1 MNDPEFEQWEKERA
15 ERRKQ
20 IPNIKIT
27 LPLDMAELIAQ
38 ELEAKSEW
46 VGIDA
51 SELQPYECYDE
62 FVKQVKL
69 QKKKLKPS

>member
-1 MNDPEFEQWEKERA
+1 MNDLEFKHWEKERA

-20 IPNIKIT
+20 IPKIKIT

-38 ELEAKSEW
+38 ELQAKSEW
-46 VGIDA
+46 VGIVA

-69 QKKKLKPS
+69 QKKKLKPA

>member
-1 MNDPEFEQWEKERA
+1 MNDPEFKHWEKERA

-20 IPNIKIT
+20 IPKIKIT

-38 ELEAKSEW
+38 ELQAKSEW
-46 VGIDA
+46 VGIVA

-69 QKKKLKPS
+69 QKKKLNPA

>member
-1 MNDPEFEQWEKERA
+1 MNDPKFKHWEKERA

-20 IPNIKIT
+20 IPKIKIT

-38 ELEAKSEW
+38 ELQGKSEW
-46 VGIDA
+46 VGIVA
-51 SELQPYECYDE
+51 SEPQPYECYDE

-69 QKKKLKPS
+69 QKKKLNPA